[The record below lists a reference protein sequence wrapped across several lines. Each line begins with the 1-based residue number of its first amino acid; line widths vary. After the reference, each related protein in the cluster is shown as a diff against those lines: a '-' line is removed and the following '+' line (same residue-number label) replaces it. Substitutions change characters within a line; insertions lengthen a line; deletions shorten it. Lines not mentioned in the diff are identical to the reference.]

1 MAVTSAPWSSNCRTT
16 QPPRNPVAPVTSIF
30 LPCQKLTSLTPLY
43 GGIGIYLALLVGAK
57 QRPYICFMANQNGP
71 VLDMTPDGA
80 FIEPTKPS
88 YFTILARLAAF
99 AVLLLVAAV
108 TFWMALFI
116 VPVLIIL
123 GIAGYAL
130 ARTQVRRF

>member
-1 MAVTSAPWSSNCRTT
+1 M
-16 QPPRNPVAPVTSIF
+16 
-30 LPCQKLTSLTPLY
+30 
-43 GGIGIYLALLVGAK
+43 ALLVGAM
-57 QRPYICFMANQNGP
+57 RRSYILTMANQNGP
-71 VLDMTPDGA
+71 IIDMTPDGA

-130 ARTQVRRF
+130 SRTQVRRF